1 MPFWDAYISDGA
13 LSPSAERELLGRI
26 TDLLLEHSADSLL
39 EHSADSRPRRAE
51 QERGEHQSA
60 VPQLLGSRSDVEVG
74 PPATPTARPTGN
86 S

>member
-1 MPFWDAYISDGA
+1 MPFCDAYISDGA

-26 TDLLLEHSADSLL
+26 TDLLL